1 MARKITKRQ
10 QQIYDFIK
18 EYQQEKGYP
27 PSVREMASAVGLSS
41 PSTVHAHL
49 SALEARGLLKRDA
62 TKPRALELFNE
73 DGSSVSISKS
83 DEPTAPRGT
92 VSLPLVGRVAAGI
105 PILAEQNIEDTFTI
119 PTEIATDQGSFILEV
134 HGSSMINV
142 GIFNGDYI
150 IVREQKSAMNGEIV
164 VAMIDGSATVKTFY
178 KEQGRVR
185 LQPENDTMEPI
196 YATNPVILGKSRRL
210 DAPVLVMQKRITIFD
225 TVRGFTMIS
234 MAGFHACYDLAYLY
248 GWDMPWFTQS
258 AFQDIWRAASAGYFL
273 FIAGWMCTLSRN
285 NIKRAAKY
293 ALAALVVWLATTLV
307 SVDDSVNFGIIYCM
321 AACTGIVALTDPVL
335 KKITARWA
343 CPYALCCS

>member
-27 PSVREMASAVGLSS
+27 PSVREMAAAVGLSS

-73 DGSSVSISKS
+73 DGSSVSLPKQ
-83 DEPTAPRGT
+83 EAPSQRGT
-92 VSLPLVGRVAAGI
+92 VSLPLVGRVAAGV
-105 PILAEQNIEDTFTI
+105 PILAEQNIEDTFTV

-134 HGSSMINV
+134 HGNSMINV
-142 GIFNGDYI
+142 GIYNGDYI

-164 VAMIDGSATVKTFY
+164 VAMIDGAATVKTFY

-196 YATNPVILGKSRRL
+196 YAVNPAILGK
-210 DAPVLVMQKRITIFD
+210 V
-225 TVRGFTMIS
+225 
-234 MAGFHACYDLAYLY
+234 
-248 GWDMPWFTQS
+248 
-258 AFQDIWRAASAGYFL
+258 
-273 FIAGWMCTLSRN
+273 
-285 NIKRAAKY
+285 
-293 ALAALVVWLATTLV
+293 
-307 SVDDSVNFGIIYCM
+307 
-321 AACTGIVALTDPVL
+321 VALMRRFD
-335 KKITARWA
+335 
-343 CPYALCCS
+343 

>member
-83 DEPTAPRGT
+83 D
-92 VSLPLVGRVAAGI
+92 
-105 PILAEQNIEDTFTI
+105 
-119 PTEIATDQGSFILEV
+119 DQGSFILEV

-185 LQPENDTMEPI
+185 LQPENDAMEPI
-196 YATNPVILGKSRRL
+196 YATNPVILGKVVGLMRR
-210 DAPVLVMQKRITIFD
+210 F
-225 TVRGFTMIS
+225 S
-234 MAGFHACYDLAYLY
+234 
-248 GWDMPWFTQS
+248 
-258 AFQDIWRAASAGYFL
+258 
-273 FIAGWMCTLSRN
+273 
-285 NIKRAAKY
+285 
-293 ALAALVVWLATTLV
+293 
-307 SVDDSVNFGIIYCM
+307 
-321 AACTGIVALTDPVL
+321 
-335 KKITARWA
+335 
-343 CPYALCCS
+343 